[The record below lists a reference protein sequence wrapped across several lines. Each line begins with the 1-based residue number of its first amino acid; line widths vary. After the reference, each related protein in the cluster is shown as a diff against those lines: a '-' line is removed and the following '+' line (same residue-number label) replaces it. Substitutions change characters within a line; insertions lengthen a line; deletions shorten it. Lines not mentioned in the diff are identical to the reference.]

1 MQLATIYFD
10 IEKNELAIDNYIRGI
25 NVFDKK
31 NPTTNLALAYYG
43 LGKCYLKKNKI
54 AVAEIYFEKA
64 ASLYEELN
72 FFEAIELINLQK
84 GIINKE
90 KREFTTATSIL
101 KSVIENLSDNTFAT
115 TKTEAYFQLGE
126 IEMAQGN
133 YTSAINYYNLA
144 NK

>member
-10 IEKNELAIDNYIRGI
+10 IEKNELAIDNYIRAI

-72 FFEAIELINLQK
+72 FYEAIELINLQR

-90 KREFTTATSIL
+90 KNITTFTCTITI
-101 KSVIENLSDNTFAT
+101 
-115 TKTEAYFQLGE
+115 TEIFC
-126 IEMAQGN
+126 N
-133 YTSAINYYNLA
+133 R
-144 NK
+144 